1 MIFDYLNRVGSRTER
16 PDRTNCE
23 IGSSDCTPSC
33 TSFKAVSVFNI
44 VRVDCFGTLV
54 LRTVLEARELTAVYV
69 RDAVV
74 RTLF

>member
-1 MIFDYLNRVGSRTER
+1 MIFNYLNRVGSRTER

-33 TSFKAVSVFNI
+33 TSFKAVSVFDI
-44 VRVDCFGTLV
+44 VRVDYFGTLV
-54 LRTVLEARELTAVYV
+54 LGTVLEVRELTVVCVREAVI
-69 RDAVV
+69 